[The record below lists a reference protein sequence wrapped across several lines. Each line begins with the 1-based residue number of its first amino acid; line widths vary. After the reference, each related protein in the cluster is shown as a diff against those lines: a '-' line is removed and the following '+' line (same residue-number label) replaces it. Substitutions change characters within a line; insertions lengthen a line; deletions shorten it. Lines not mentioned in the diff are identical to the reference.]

1 MKTYAV
7 VKDGVVVNLVVWDGK
22 SQWRPDEGKAV
33 ALKEGDVVDI
43 GDAYVGGEFVRPST

>member
-22 SQWRPDEGKAV
+22 SQWRPDEGKAI
-33 ALKEGDVVDI
+33 ALGAEDIVDI
-43 GDAYVGGEFVRPST
+43 GYVYEDGKFIKGE